1 MAAVFWL
8 IGGIALIAA
17 EMLSGDFFLLMVGVG
32 ALAGAGSEVLFATRW
47 SAPRCSLSSRS
58 AW

>member
-17 EMLSGDFFLLMVGVG
+17 EMLSGI
-32 ALAGAGSEVLFATRW
+32 
-47 SAPRCSLSSRS
+47 SSY
-58 AW
+58 